1 MSDGSISNGAISNGS
16 ISNGV
21 ASKSMIPARGD
32 QALAVDGAVGLGAF
46 KNDRCRS
53 PLGTYAECPL
63 CGSDLFPEHAHFR
76 CSGCGWRD
84 SCCD

>member
-1 MSDGSISNGAISNGS
+1 MRLDIDPQ
-16 ISNGV
+16 
-21 ASKSMIPARGD
+21 PATSPLDAPATSRAD
-32 QALAVDGAVGLGAF
+32 APST
-46 KNDRCRS
+46 CRS

-76 CSGCGWRD
+76 CTGCGWRD